1 MLLPDMQVFI
11 GRLKVLDIRLSPE
24 YIHKTEAYYR
34 ILEESDLRPRLRLR
48 DDFAHKGTM
57 GHALI
62 IAGSYG
68 MTGAAVLATKAC
80 LRTGAGKVT
89 VHTPKRNYN
98 IMQISVPEAVL
109 QMDHEE
115 THFTESVDSDAFD
128 SLAIG
133 PGLGRHAK
141 WPNVF
146 QDIFF

>member
-1 MLLPDMQVFI
+1 
-11 GRLKVLDIRLSPE
+11 
-24 YIHKTEAYYR
+24 
-34 ILEESDLRPRLRLR
+34 
-48 DDFAHKGTM
+48 
-57 GHALI
+57 
-62 IAGSYG
+62 

-133 PGLGRHAK
+133 PGLGRHESSAIALIGQIK
-141 WPNVF
+141 RTSCPIVIDADALNILGKHGYSSCPQTLSLHLTQPNLIGCQERQVIAVTN
-146 QDIFF
+146 D